1 MKKKLVFVLL
11 AVVAC
16 SQLLA
21 QGSAQTPMVKV
32 RITPTNGSW
41 DYRVGERIKMAVSVE
56 LNELP
61 LRDL

>member
-32 RITPTNGSW
+32 RITPTNGS
-41 DYRVGERIKMAVSVE
+41 
-56 LNELP
+56 LQ
-61 LRDL
+61 